1 MLILKAVSP
10 PLVVAAAAK
19 QDPSLFLL
27 PLAEQVKLD
36 KDVDA
41 VVANDFRGANA
52 VDVVDAA
59 AAAINQEEKF
69 DILMLVVLVMVEP
82 CKKRL
87 L

>member
-1 MLILKAVSP
+1 M
-10 PLVVAAAAK
+10 
-19 QDPSLFLL
+19 
-27 PLAEQVKLD
+27 D

-52 VDVVDAA
+52 VDVVDTA

-87 L
+87 